1 MRIVFKLLM
10 KLGIFVALVML
21 SATGMRRGVGLFSGG
36 SGGAGTPGAD
46 GAAVTNEEEDLRGT
60 VLKSAFRLVSGQ
72 ATRGELSKELSEK
85 LYGKRGDPSDM
96 TELGI
101 ELVTPTGG
109 SPVPL
114 AGGNAAGSPPVGK
127 PGDTPEPKSGE
138 NPAAGTV
145 AGQTGTPPG
154 AGGQSPA
161 IKLPAMPELVSGK
174 SKAAL
179 SQVWL
184 RMKQYAAELS
194 AIPVV
199 FIGMMWVARARRRK
213 QEAGFV
219 PDYMAVMPESDS
231 EKYTMKHRVH
241 KITAE
246 EFELLVA
253 VVYQR
258 QGYRI
263 SLPAALSSGKSSR
276 FKLARKSERLLVQC
290 HNFTNF
296 HRVDAHLVRELH
308 EAMADANVTGGLFVA
323 SCGYTWDARHF
334 AKTKNIKLISG
345 KTLDAVLTQAR
356 ATPDE
361 KLLEITPWIPKFM
374 TKVEMTMPH
383 CAECGAEMDEVKEG
397 DGSVWLCN
405 QRPECGGRRDARKYR
420 KGMRVVPQGGGT
432 GAETAVEPEPEAA
445 SVAPIQSD
453 PAPKNQNPQQ
463 TQQVPKQSAEDK
475 KACISP
481 PPPSSEQRD
490 RLPKTLVG
498 PLKKPPGH
506 KPAEGVARSVIP
518 GRNRTFDFAKQSNA
532 PLNVLAASPKA
543 EPDAV
548 EGRPAEK
555 SADEGSTPPTAP
567 ARQGIQIPAA
577 QPVTSNP
584 ASVAA
589 AGTGT
594 KQNWGL
600 LSDVAAEFR
609 RRGFR
614 LEEAPLA
621 KPKPAPVPARGAGGA
636 PSTPQKRTG
645 LR

>member
-1 MRIVFKLLM
+1 MRIMFKLLM
-10 KLGIFVALVML
+10 KVAIFVALVML

-36 SGGAGTPGAD
+36 SGGAGKPGAD

-96 TELGI
+96 AELGV
-101 ELVTPTGG
+101 ELVTPNGG

-114 AGGNAAGSPPVGK
+114 ADGNAAGSQPAGK
-127 PGDTPEPKSGE
+127 PGDKPEQKPGE

-145 AGQTGTPPG
+145 AG
-154 AGGQSPA
+154 GQSPA
-161 IKLPAMPELVSGK
+161 VKPPAGPELVSGK

-184 RMKQYAAELS
+184 RMKKYAAELS
-194 AIPVV
+194 AMPVV
-199 FIGMMWVARARRRK
+199 FIGMLWVARRRRRK

-219 PDYMAVMPESDS
+219 PDYMAVLPESDS

-241 KITAE
+241 KLTAE

-258 QGYRI
+258 QGYRV
-263 SLPAALSSGKSSR
+263 SLPAALSSGKSCR

-296 HRVDAHLVRELH
+296 HRVEADLVRELH

-361 KLLEITPWIPKFM
+361 KLIEITPWIPKFM
-374 TKVEMTMPH
+374 TKVEMTTPH

-397 DGSVWLCN
+397 DAAVWLCN
-405 QRPECGGRRDARKYR
+405 QRPECGGRRDARKFR
-420 KGMRVVPQGGGT
+420 KGMRVAPQAGGT
-432 GAETAVEPEPEAA
+432 SAETAADPEPAPA
-445 SVAPIQSD
+445 SVAPIQSE
-453 PAPKNQNPQQ
+453 PGPKNQSPRQTPQ
-463 TQQVPKQSAEDK
+463 VAKQSAEDK
-475 KACISP
+475 KASCIP
-481 PPPSSEQRD
+481 PAPSSEPRD
-490 RLPKTLVG
+490 RLPETLVG
-498 PLKKPPGH
+498 TPKPALGH
-506 KPAEGVARSVIP
+506 KPAEGISRSVIP
-518 GRNRTFDFAKQSNA
+518 GRNG
-532 PLNVLAASPKA
+532 PPVLA
-543 EPDAV
+543 
-548 EGRPAEK
+548 GQR
-555 SADEGSTPPTAP
+555 SAPSN
-567 ARQGIQIPAA
+567 ILPAA
-577 QPVTSNP
+577 QAVTADP
-584 ASVAA
+584 AFAS
-589 AGTGT
+589 AGGMGA

-600 LSDVAAEFR
+600 LSNVAEEFR

-614 LEEAPLA
+614 LEEKPPA
-621 KPKPAPVPARGAGGA
+621 KPKPAPALARGAGAGGT
-636 PSTPQKRTG
+636 PPTPQKRTG